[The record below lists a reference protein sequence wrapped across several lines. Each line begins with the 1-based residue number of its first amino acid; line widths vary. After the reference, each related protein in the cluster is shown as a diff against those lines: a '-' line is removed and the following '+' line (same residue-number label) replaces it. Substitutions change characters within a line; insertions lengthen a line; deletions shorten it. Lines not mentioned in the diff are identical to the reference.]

1 MNQRQIQLK
10 SELKVQV
17 VPLRVVPA
25 APSSGLSLPEI
36 VKLGSPQRG
45 LDPEVNSFRRR
56 NARYLGRGLAQLW
69 PVHRLANIVGLPHFW
84 SQLSL
89 RVIRASG
96 RQLDYGLVGVK
107 VVTNAGVNFL
117 ADAFQDSASIEN
129 MRYHGIGTGS
139 TTPAAGNTALVS
151 ESTTALNPNST
162 RDTGTRTEGS
172 GANVYQTEG
181 TLVADAA
188 IVVREH
194 GLFDRAATGGG
205 VLWDRTVFGAVTLA
219 SGDSIEATY
228 DLTCTAGG

>member
-1 MNQRQIQLK
+1 MVLERQIQLS
-10 SELKVQV
+10 SEVN
-17 VPLRVVPA
+17 LRVVSE
-25 APSSGLSLPEI
+25 APGHSPGLSLL
-36 VKLGSPQRG
+36 KLLKAGSPQRG
-45 LDPEVNSFRRR
+45 LDPEVNAFRRR
-56 NARYLGRGLAQLW
+56 NARHLGRGLAQLW
-69 PVHRLANIVGLPHFW
+69 PAHRLANMVGLPHFW

-89 RVIRASG
+89 RVVEASG
-96 RQLDYGLVGVK
+96 RELDYGLVGVK

-117 ADAFQDSASIEN
+117 ADAFQDTANIEN

-139 TTPAAGNTALVS
+139 TTPTAGNTALVS

-188 IVVREH
+188 ISVREH
-194 GLFDRAATGGG
+194 GIFDRAATGGG